1 MEPLNTENRGEVAE
15 YTDAEWDAELLSQFP
30 EVGVTDSCGFSYGI
44 EFTYQRPEAW
54 SLLRQRMPEDE
65 YAALVA
71 AVQEAVGDSFLSAV
85 G

>member
-30 EVGVTDSCGFSYGI
+30 EVGVTASCGFSYGI
-44 EFTYQRPEAW
+44 EFTYQRQEAW
-54 SLLRQRMPEDE
+54 SLLKQRMPEGE
-65 YAALVA
+65 YAALLA
-71 AVQEAVGDSFLSAV
+71 AVQAAVGGSFLGSM